1 MYYRMAQ
8 PQPPP
13 PPRDHNRT
21 QLNNICQRRGDVIE
35 YSDSQT
41 GPLNAAQWTSVV
53 YLNRYEY
60 GRGTGSTKGSAQERA
75 AFQALALIA
84 RGY

>member
-1 MYYRMAQ
+1 MYYQMA
-8 PQPPP
+8 QPPP
-13 PPRDHNRT
+13 PPDHNRT
-21 QLNNICQRRGDVIE
+21 ELNNIGQRRGVVIE

-41 GPLNAAQWTSVV
+41 GPLNQARWTSVV

-60 GRGTGSTKGSAQERA
+60 GRGTGSTKSSARERA
-75 AFQALALIA
+75 AIQALALIA